1 MSKDDFMLSDLGIY
15 RSQIDAA
22 GYRGM
27 VVISGERGWCYKLV
41 EQAVQVD
48 ENSLWIGVNNNK
60 GIDTISA
67 RACLQ
72 HLGREHTD
80 IIFDTWQGLDPDALA
95 AISGT
100 LKSGCILFILTPA
113 LDEWESFDDPEY
125 KRIVVEPYQSRDAGR
140 RFIRHMIDVITT
152 QEDILIWKQ
161 SEEYRLRDS
170 VQAVKVDH
178 RYVDS
183 PYKTYDQRKAVE
195 AIVKVIE
202 GHRRRPLLLIADR
215 GRGKSSALGIAAAI
229 NMQKGGVK
237 IGVTAPG
244 RGQVDEIYKRIK
256 EVCPAAVQ
264 HGMKMSVGNAELEF
278 YAPDEILNSLPKLNL
293 LLVDEAAAIPIAM
306 LETMLE
312 NYSRIVYATTVH
324 GYEGT
329 GKGFELKFKQ
339 VVKNHCDKWYE
350 ANLKEPIRWSA
361 GDFLER
367 LINRMLLL
375 DAENNNNDMQFK
387 DEDVQVQSISADSL
401 VRSKVELNDWFG
413 LLVSAH
419 YKTRPYDLRQMLD
432 GPNIKIW
439 NVNVRGKL
447 IATAVV
453 AMEGVELDKDTL
465 SDIYQG
471 RRRLHGHLMP
481 QTLAAHAGHKDALNY
496 KYVRIVRVA
505 VLDEYRRR
513 GIGRRLISEIESWA
527 IEHGKDYLAVSFGAS
542 SKLINFWN
550 DSGFDLVRLGF
561 KKDASNGQHN
571 LMMLRALHEKA
582 DKYLTEVLHKFIRDL
597 PYLLA
602 EPLKCLDA
610 RYVIAV
616 NNRENENCITD
627 EDVAVVESFYSSNR
641 MYESSIREL
650 SLSLSEIVFKRHDN
664 EEANEA
670 LTLLIEKVW
679 QKHEDQYF
687 TKKYSFKGKAQLQLE
702 LKKAAKMMMAKLI

>member
-27 VVISGERGWCYKLV
+27 VVISGERDWCYKLV

-60 GIDTISA
+60 GIDTIGA

-125 KRIVVEPYQSRDAGR
+125 KRIVVEPYQSKDAGR
-140 RFIRHMIDVITT
+140 RFIRHMIDVITK
-152 QEDILIWKQ
+152 QEDILIWQQ

-170 VQAVKVDH
+170 IQTAKVDH

-202 GHRRRPLLLIADR
+202 GHRKRPLLMIADR
-215 GRGKSSALGIAAAI
+215 GRGKSSALGIAAVI
-229 NMQKGGVK
+229 FMKKGSVK

-256 EVCPAAVQ
+256 EICPAAEQ
-264 HGMKMSVGNAELEF
+264 HGMKISVGNAELDF

-306 LETMLE
+306 LEIMLE

-361 GDFLER
+361 GDILESI
-367 LINRMLLL
+367 INRMLLL
-375 DAENNNNDMQFK
+375 DAENNNNDMQFE
-387 DEDVQVQSISADSL
+387 DEEVQVQSISADSL

-439 NVNVRGKL
+439 NVYVRGKL

-453 AMEGVELDKDTL
+453 AMEGVELDKGTL

-481 QTLAAHAGHKDALNY
+481 QTLAAHSGHKDALNY

-513 GIGRRLISEIESWA
+513 GIGRRLIYEIESWA
-527 IEHGKDYLAVSFGAS
+527 IDHGKDYLAVSFGAS
-542 SKLINFWN
+542 SKLIKFWN
-550 DSGFDLVRLGF
+550 DSGFDLLRFGF

-571 LMMLRALHEKA
+571 LMMLRALHENA
-582 DKYLTEVLHKFIRDL
+582 DKYLTEILHKFVRDL

-627 EDVAVVESFYSSNR
+627 ADVAVVESFYSSNR

-650 SLSLSEIVFKRHDN
+650 SLSLSEVVFKRRDN
-664 EEANEA
+664 EEANDA

-679 QKHEDQYF
+679 QKHQDQYF

-702 LKKAAKMMMAKLI
+702 LKKAARLLIEKLV